1 MQQLK
6 KGQKK
11 VKIKIELTENELISI
26 LNSIQV
32 RALSDNIDDE
42 DKKLGNKIIKAL
54 NEMRSKSK
62 DKQSWWYPMQNEF
75 GFKTHQTKHIIFK
88 INIQLK

>member
-1 MQQLK
+1 M
-6 KGQKK
+6 
-11 VKIKIELTENELISI
+11 KIKIELTENELISI

-42 DKKLGNKIIKAL
+42 DKKLGNKLIKAL

-62 DKQSWWYPMQNEF
+62 DK
-75 GFKTHQTKHIIFK
+75 
-88 INIQLK
+88 